1 MIGPNGEK
9 RPSGDLA
16 NALRIAKIATGE
28 VEEKYV
34 DETKRPGGRAGGRA
48 RAEALTPEQ
57 RQAISRRARRRRSAR
72 VGLRESVSGK
82 LVQSVRRDGSANAN
96 TAK

>member
-9 RPSGDLA
+9 RPGNDIA

-28 VEEKYV
+28 VAEEYV

-57 RQAISRRARRRRSAR
+57 RREISRKGAEAARQRRFH
-72 VGLRESVSGK
+72 GESG
-82 LVQSVRRDGSANAN
+82 
-96 TAK
+96 